1 MIELTLSQRMASL
14 SAQDAEL
21 ILNLVRYE
29 HDNPGYVRNHWDKHV
44 IRPFLTPA
52 SGVEFEDDK
61 DEAVLP
67 HAHFTEIIR
76 KTDITEQAYRPSK
89 GEEESITTTYYSHIG
104 IMPDTLHGGYI
115 LFANW
120 DIFLGQY
127 FLTTGKANERL
138 VEGTSRNGKGVK
150 DGKTQEEKLIE
161 SFRNFAPTLYRVL
174 TDKDSAVKAFPRL
187 KIGEETLNVLAIMAT
202 DIDSAKKRLATTC
215 IEICKEIN
223 ATTHLAVWRRYL
235 QTVWLHQ

>member
-1 MIELTLSQRMASL
+1 MASL

-187 KIGEETLNVLAIMAT
+187 KIGEETLNVWPLWPRTSTVPKNDWPPLA
-202 DIDSAKKRLATTC
+202 SKSVKKSTRPHIWPSGAGICRLCGC
-215 IEICKEIN
+215 IN
-223 ATTHLAVWRRYL
+223 RT
-235 QTVWLHQ
+235 

>member
-1 MIELTLSQRMASL
+1 MLYEIVESLAVKPSFAELRKDLIRKGHKALSQRMASL

-61 DEAVLP
+61 DKRYC
-67 HAHFTEIIR
+67 HTHISR
-76 KTDITEQAYRPSK
+76 KSSERRTLRNKPTAPARAR
-89 GEEESITTTYYSHIG
+89 EESITTTYYSHIG

-150 DGKTQEEKLIE
+150 DGKNSGRK
-161 SFRNFAPTLYRVL
+161 AHRVVPEL
-174 TDKDSAVKAFPRL
+174 RPHALPCPDR
-187 KIGEETLNVLAIMAT
+187 
-202 DIDSAKKRLATTC
+202 
-215 IEICKEIN
+215 
-223 ATTHLAVWRRYL
+223 
-235 QTVWLHQ
+235 

>member
-1 MIELTLSQRMASL
+1 MSVCS
-14 SAQDAEL
+14 
-21 ILNLVRYE
+21 
-29 HDNPGYVRNHWDKHV
+29 GYVRNHWDKHV
-44 IRPFLTPA
+44 IRPFLTPT
-52 SGVEFEDDK
+52 SGVEFEDGK

-104 IMPDTLHGGYI
+104 IMSDMLHGGYI

-138 VEGTSRNGKGVK
+138 VEGTSRNGKSAKNGNA
-150 DGKTQEEKLIE
+150 QEEKLIE

-174 TDKDSAVKAFPRL
+174 TDKDSAVKALRRL
-187 KIGEETLNVLAIMAT
+187 KIGEENLNVLAITAT
-202 DIDSAKKRLATTC
+202 DIDSAKERLGTTC